1 MGLGVVGILDGSWGH
16 LSSVPSESRWVDSTV
31 RTMHFKFLTGNS
43 DVKHICLS
51 IIGLLKTFMCDP
63 MLTTRFI
70 ARFQRETLYRTPHHV
85 LLLFFN
91 PSSSSIAFQL
101 YGALCVSDGPDLEQ
115 RLYREPFLFPT
126 ILCAISTLSS
136 YHLPSSSRP
145 LRQKS
150 SKFLL
155 PKCALASMPQNYLHL
170 GLSQTTQDDTVHY
183 IQTALSARSQVL
195 FQVNQPYHM
204 SYFDPNHRA
213 SGTIQLLLLQFSGLR
228 IIWGISLRKLK

>member
-91 PSSSSIAFQL
+91 PSSPSI
-101 YGALCVSDGPDLEQ
+101 PTT
-115 RLYREPFLFPT
+115 PF
-126 ILCAISTLSS
+126 
-136 YHLPSSSRP
+136 
-145 LRQKS
+145 K
-150 SKFLL
+150 
-155 PKCALASMPQNYLHL
+155 PQIERND
-170 GLSQTTQDDTVHY
+170 SAVTTPIFRVTDHKGFRY
-183 IQTALSARSQVL
+183 ES
-195 FQVNQPYHM
+195 
-204 SYFDPNHRA
+204 
-213 SGTIQLLLLQFSGLR
+213 
-228 IIWGISLRKLK
+228 